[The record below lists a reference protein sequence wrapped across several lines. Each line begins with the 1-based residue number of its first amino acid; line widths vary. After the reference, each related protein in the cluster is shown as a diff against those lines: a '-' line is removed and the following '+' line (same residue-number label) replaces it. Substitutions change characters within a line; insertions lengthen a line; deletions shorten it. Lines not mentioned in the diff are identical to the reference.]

1 MLGKK
6 VIVGSSIF
14 ALSKFTQ
21 RLIGLVSTLI
31 LARLLTPE
39 DFGLVAICAIFI
51 AFTTELSQSGN
62 EEYIIQKQEL
72 KDSDLHTAWT
82 FSFILRVVFFF
93 LILIMAPTIS
103 DYFDKPELQLALSIL
118 SLTLII
124 SGLQNPGLILLR
136 RNINYKPI
144 FWLNF
149 STKFLSFLFV
159 ITYAYFERTF
169 WAIIFGDIVRAT
181 IASIG
186 SYLVTKNKVGLSL
199 VNIKEQWVYVKWL
212 IPKSLLGFTRSQ
224 IDKVILS
231 ATLSIED
238 LGKYHLARSLVDLPG
253 NNFLVPITEPLL
265 AAFAKF
271 KTNKVKLNFNFQVSH
286 LMLSIITFPIVG
298 LFYFFPSSIVTA
310 ILGDKWLEIVPCLP
324 ILSFLLVSWAGG
336 RLIQIYCLALGK
348 TRFIFFYN
356 AFSFVVTL
364 VVLLT
369 LELRSLYDFSLAYV
383 SVGLVLYFI
392 LINLIAKRHEIK
404 KFKLLSLSIPPFMA
418 VIIAGLCTQVIIP
431 EKLPVALTLILSCVV
446 FSLIYLAII
455 YMVFYFFCR
464 TQLEHSYVRGLILS
478 TFKKKRIEI
487 PDIKQ
492 SKYGAK

>member
-1 MLGKK
+1 MLGNK

-72 KDSDLHTAWT
+72 EDSDLHTAWT
-82 FSFILRVVFFF
+82 FSFILRVVFFL

-103 DYFDKPELQLALSIL
+103 DYFDKPELQLALSIV

-144 FWLNF
+144 FWLTF
-149 STKFLSFLFV
+149 ISKFLSFLFV
-159 ITYAYFERTF
+159 ITYAYFERTY
-169 WAIIFGDIVRAT
+169 WAILFGDIVRAS
-181 IASIG
+181 IACLG
-186 SYLVTKNKVGLSL
+186 SYLITKNKVGISL
-199 VNIKEQWVYVKWL
+199 TNIKEQWIYVRWL

-231 ATLSIED
+231 ATLSFED

-271 KTNKVKLNFNFQVSH
+271 KTNKEKLNFSFQISH

-298 LFYFFPSSIVTA
+298 LFYFFPSSIVTV
-310 ILGDKWLEIVPCLP
+310 ILGDKWLEIIPCLS

-348 TRFIFFYN
+348 TRFIFLYN
-356 AFSFVVTL
+356 AISFVVML

-369 LELRSLYDFSLAYV
+369 LELRSLYDFALAYV
-383 SVGLVLYFI
+383 SVGMVLYLF
-392 LINLIAKRHEIK
+392 LINVIAKRHAIK
-404 KFKLLSLSIPPFMA
+404 RSKLFTLSIPPLLA
-418 VIIAGLCTQVIIP
+418 VIIAGLCTQVIIS
-431 EKLPVALTLILSCVV
+431 ENLPNVLALLLSCIV
-446 FSLIYLAII
+446 FSLIYLVIL
-455 YMVFYFFCR
+455 YMVFFFFCR
-464 TQLEHSYVRGLILS
+464 EQLEHSYVRGLILS
-478 TFKKKRIEI
+478 TLKKTYRNFIH
-487 PDIKQ
+487 
-492 SKYGAK
+492 